1 MKIILRVGTILKDAD
16 CYSHLLQFYDGL
28 CSWEEDSATPVLHTG
43 LSVTLYAVLYTRG
56 ILGGYYGTMGVY

>member
-1 MKIILRVGTILKDAD
+1 MIICCAENILQDAT

-43 LSVTLYAVLYTRG
+43 EK
-56 ILGGYYGTMGVY
+56 